1 MEFKHIP
8 VMLNEVINGLNIK
21 ENGIYVDATIG
32 GAGHSIE
39 IVRKLKSGILI
50 GIDQD
55 INAINRSSTILEEYK
70 EKVILVHRN
79 YSEIK
84 SVLAGLGFTKVDGI
98 LLDLGV
104 SSHQLDTAQRG
115 FSYNLDAPLDMRM
128 DTSRDFSARNVVN
141 QYSLEELTNIFYK
154 YGEEKW
160 AKRIAEFIVQE
171 RKVKPIETT
180 FELVSVIKKAIPKKV
195 RQTGHHPAKKV
206 FQAIRIE
213 VNNEL
218 EVLENTIEDMVDV
231 LNIGGRLAIITFH
244 SLEDR
249 LVKDKFRELN
259 TSCICP
265 KELPVCVCNHVKKI
279 EIITKKPIQPTSD
292 EINENPRSHSA
303 KLRIAERI

>member
-8 VMLNEVINGLNIK
+8 VMLDEVINGLNIK

-70 EKVILVHRN
+70 DKVILVHRN

-84 SVLAGLGFTKVDGI
+84 SVLAELGLTKVDCI
-98 LLDLGV
+98 LVDLGV

-115 FSYNLDAPLDMRM
+115 FSYNLEAPLDMRM
-128 DTSRDFSARNVVN
+128 DTSKDFSAWNVVN
-141 QYSLEELTNIFYK
+141 QYSLDELTNIFYK

-171 RKVKPIETT
+171 RKIKPIETT

-265 KELPVCVCNHVKKI
+265 KEFPVCVCNHVKKI

>member
-39 IVRKLKSGILI
+39 IAKRLKNGKLI

-55 INAINRSSTILEEYK
+55 IDAIVKSSKTLDEYK

-84 SVLAGLGFTKVDGI
+84 TVLTELGISKVDGI
-98 LLDLGV
+98 LVDLGV

-128 DTSRDFSARNVVN
+128 DTTRDFSAWNVVN
-141 QYSLEELTNIFYK
+141 EYSLDELTNIFYK

-171 RKVKPIETT
+171 RKNKSIDTT
-180 FELVSVIKKAIPKKV
+180 LELVSIIKKAIPKKV
-195 RQTGHHPAKKV
+195 RQSGHHPAKKV

-218 EVLENTIEDMVDV
+218 EVLENTIEDMVDA
-231 LNIGGRLAIITFH
+231 LNEGGRLAIITFH

-259 TSCICP
+259 TDCICP
-265 KELPVCVCNHVKKI
+265 KDLPVCVCNHVIKI
-279 EIITKKPIQPTSD
+279 EIITKKPILPSDD
-292 EINENPRSHSA
+292 EIVENPRSHSA

>member
-98 LLDLGV
+98 LVDLGV

-128 DTSRDFSARNVVN
+128 DTSRDFSAWNVVN

-265 KELPVCVCNHVKKI
+265 KEFPVCVCNHVKKI
-279 EIITKKPIQPTSD
+279 EIITKKPILPTSD

-303 KLRIAERI
+303 KLRIAEKI